1 VSAVTPEARQQA
13 IDLLSSIYPMDVH
26 DSFGRAA
33 VDALI
38 AAGWSPPVT
47 PEARELDPL
56 PWRCFDCGRNM
67 TGPADR
73 GHDPSMVH
81 LSPRPE
87 FDQDPA
93 HYPEGGKP

>member
-1 VSAVTPEARQQA
+1 MSAVTPEAREQA

-38 AAGWSPPVT
+38 ELGWSPPVT
-47 PEARELDPL
+47 PEATELDPF
-56 PWRCFDCGRNM
+56 PWRDLDAN
-67 TGPADR
+67 
-73 GHDPSMVH
+73 
-81 LSPRPE
+81 PRRSAHERYWDEFAPRRI
-87 FDQDPA
+87 FDQDRS